1 MESFGERVVSRILER
16 RRVRFVTQHKF
27 ADCIDKRPLRFDFW
41 LPQKNALIEYDGPQH
56 FEARDYYGGR
66 EHFTATQRRDRIK
79 TAYARKKKIRLIR
92 VKYSVRD
99 VEAFLVKKLG
109 LSVP

>member
-1 MESFGERVVSRILER
+1 MVEDNSPQIGVFLNG
-16 RRVRFVTQHKF
+16 F
-27 ADCIDKRPLRFDFW
+27 A
-41 LPQKNALIEYDGPQH
+41 QKNALIEYDGPQH

-99 VEAFLVKKLG
+99 VEAFLVKTLG
-109 LSVP
+109 LR